1 MMEANP
7 LIRFPE
13 YIQTEVE
20 NLRLDKQNALM
31 IAKIIESKYV
41 HQLQEEGLR
50 CPTFND
56 IKKYLKWAKAHR
68 GVPTKDAGTGVG
80 NNVAAVLEDMD
91 AEMQQAAEAGQPTPE
106 LEPAK
111 EEPKV
116 LTAEDA
122 ALITEI
128 DLTTPKNTLEDVK
141 KRLQLTIYRL
151 EKLRVQSPDT
161 YNDKLEVNL
170 KNYYIELAHLT
181 HTEVKMAEELRD
193 SDKVDVSTVKFILN
207 KLFQCVSQAITDVD
221 PDKSDLFFSVL
232 NANVKRTKNDY
243 LEECIKGETGDK

>member
-1 MMEANP
+1 MIEANP
-7 LIRFPE
+7 LLRFPE

-68 GVPTKDAGTGVG
+68 GVPTKDAGAGVG
-80 NNVAAVLEDMD
+80 DNVAAVLADMD
-91 AEMQQAAEAGQPTPE
+91 EEAQQQAESGLDTPPA
-106 LEPAK
+106 EPAK
-111 EEPKV
+111 PAQPAV
-116 LTAEDA
+116 LSAEDA

-128 DLTTPKNTLEDVK
+128 DLTTPKSTLEDVK

-151 EKLRVQSPDT
+151 EKLRVLSPDT

-193 SDKVDVSTVKFILN
+193 SDKIDVSTVKFILN
-207 KLFQCVSQAITDVD
+207 KLFQCVSQAINDAD
-221 PDKSDLFFSVL
+221 PMKSELFFSVL
-232 NANVKRTKNDY
+232 TTAIKRTKNEY
-243 LEECIKGETGDK
+243 LEQCLKGETGD

>member
-1 MMEANP
+1 MIEANP
-7 LIRFPE
+7 LLRFPE

-68 GVPTKDAGTGVG
+68 GVPTKDAGAGVG
-80 NNVAAVLEDMD
+80 DNVAAVLADMD
-91 AEMQQAAEAGQPTPE
+91 EEAQQQAESGLDTPPA
-106 LEPAK
+106 EPAK
-111 EEPKV
+111 PAQPAV
-116 LTAEDA
+116 LSAEDA

-128 DLTTPKNTLEDVK
+128 DLTTPKSTLEDVK

-151 EKLRVQSPDT
+151 EKLRVLSPDT

-193 SDKVDVSTVKFILN
+193 SDKIDVSTVKFILN
-207 KLFQCVSQAITDVD
+207 KLFQCVSQAINDTDPV
-221 PDKSDLFFSVL
+221 KSELFFSVL
-232 NANVKRTKNDY
+232 TTAIKRTKNEY
-243 LEECIKGETGDK
+243 LEQCLKGETGD